1 MKLGWCQFVV
11 TLSLFLPCWQIG
23 LWGMVEASGMGG
35 HDVDEADMKA
45 RLAAAQLYHRL
56 IPGSWR

>member
-1 MKLGWCQFVV
+1 LRTFVV
-11 TLSLFLPCWQIG
+11 TPLLFMMYLQIG